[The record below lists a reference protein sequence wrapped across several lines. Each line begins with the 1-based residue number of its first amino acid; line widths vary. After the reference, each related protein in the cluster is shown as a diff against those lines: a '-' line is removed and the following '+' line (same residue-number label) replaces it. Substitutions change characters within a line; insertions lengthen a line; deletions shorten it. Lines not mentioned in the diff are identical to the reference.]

1 MKIKPTTDKFIL
13 RETVKKYITS
23 EIANRNKQPFIAPPF
38 SVLSNKKGYEFMR
51 DCLQSCDGVPFLNSK
66 KVNMYLD
73 TIPKKSIRD
82 QIAAEPVVMLVLTA
96 NLLGQRY
103 GM

>member
-1 MKIKPTTDKFIL
+1 
-13 RETVKKYITS
+13 
-23 EIANRNKQPFIAPPF
+23 
-38 SVLSNKKGYEFMR
+38 MR